1 MGLFDKAKDA
11 LHSEKVEEV
20 SDKALDQAEKFASQ
34 RAGDEH
40 QEKISNVRDTIDK
53 KIGNE

>member
-11 LHSEKVEEV
+11 LHSEKAEEV
-20 SDKALDQAEKFASQ
+20 SDKALDQAETFASQ